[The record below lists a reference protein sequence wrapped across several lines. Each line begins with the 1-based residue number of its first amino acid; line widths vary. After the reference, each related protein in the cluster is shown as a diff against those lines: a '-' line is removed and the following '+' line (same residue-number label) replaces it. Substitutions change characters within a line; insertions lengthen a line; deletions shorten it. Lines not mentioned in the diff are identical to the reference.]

1 MLLTIDDKKIIVL
14 KYLEVGS
21 VLLSRSHYEALSKT
35 MAIIITII
43 VIAGII
49 AGAYYYMSITSQPS
63 KPNKITV
70 ATAAPLILGL
80 QYYLD
85 QAKKDLG
92 VDIEL
97 VEIPFSELYTKV
109 VTDMNNPNGRFDL
122 ILVPNDWI
130 GEFATKNLI
139 MPLDDYIQKYT
150 DELKYN
156 DILPHLRN
164 KLMKWAGKTYAIT
177 FDGDCHMFYY
187 RKDLLTDPRAQAEFK
202 AEFGYDL
209 PVPPETWSQVIDVA
223 KFFYE
228 HKDEFGLK
236 GGIAISAKRGSETP
250 WFMVDIVAS
259 LIKPSDKYG
268 TPIVYFDPE
277 TGDPLVNTP
286 PWIRAF
292 EIYKELIKYGPEG
305 ILSFDVGDIRHSFT
319 AGEVALAIDWG
330 DIGPLSIAPESK
342 VKGKV
347 GFSPLPGSTEVY
359 DLEKKEWVTLDK
371 PYRPAVL
378 DFGGWMFMVPSNT
391 KNKGTTEL
399 AVKYAIYMSSPDR
412 SNYLAIAKGE
422 TGVNIFRY
430 SQFYD
435 KNPDLWK
442 QVGWDPESAEQYSNT
457 IKNIYE
463 NPDPV
468 WDIRVPGFKSF
479 WDDLDAAISD
489 VLTGTKTP
497 QDSASWLYDQ
507 WRNNINNIGLDKFIE
522 YYKEDLGLK

>member
-1 MLLTIDDKKIIVL
+1 MSYTFPRISKKAI
-14 KYLEVGS
+14 
-21 VLLSRSHYEALSKT
+21 SKT
-35 MAIIITII
+35 AAIIIVVILI
-43 VIAGII
+43 VAIAAI
-49 AGAYYYMSITSQPS
+49 AAMMMPKGPAAP
-63 KPNKITV
+63 KKITV
-70 ATAAPLILGL
+70 ATAAPLIKGL
-80 QYYLD
+80 EYYKD
-85 QAKKDLG
+85 QAEKDLG
-92 VDIEL
+92 IEIEL

-109 VTDMNNPNGRFDL
+109 VTDMSNPKGKFDL

-139 MPLDDYIQKYT
+139 LPLDEYISKYK
-150 DELKYN
+150 DELKYD

-177 FDGDCHMFYY
+177 FDGDCHLFYY
-187 RKDLLTDPRAQAEFK
+187 RKDLLNNPKAQEMFK
-202 AEFGYDL
+202 KEFGYDM
-209 PVPPETWSQVIDVA
+209 PVPPTTWKEVIDVA

-228 HKDEFGLK
+228 HRDEFGLK

-250 WFMVDIVAS
+250 WFFVDIVAS
-259 LIKPSDKYG
+259 LIKPSEKYG

-277 TGDPLVNTP
+277 TGEPLVNTP
-286 PWIRAF
+286 PWKKAF
-292 EIYKELIKYGPEG
+292 EIYKELTKYGPEG

-330 DIGPLSIAPESK
+330 DIGPLSIGPESK
-342 VKGKV
+342 VKGLV
-347 GFSPLPGSTEVY
+347 GFAPLPGSTEVY
-359 DLEKKEWVTLDK
+359 DLEKKEWVKLDK

-378 DFGGWMFMVPSNT
+378 DFGGWMFMVPANT

-399 AVKYAIYMSSPDR
+399 AVKYAIYMASPER
-412 SNYLAIAKGE
+412 ANYLAIAKGE

-435 KNPDLWK
+435 KNPELWE
-442 QVGWDPESAEQYSNT
+442 QVGWDKESAEDYCNT
-457 IKNIYE
+457 IKAIYE
-463 NPDPV
+463 NPSPV

-497 QDSASWLYDQ
+497 DDAASWLYGQ
-507 WRNNINNIGLDKFIE
+507 WKADIENVGKNFLE
-522 YYKEDLGLK
+522 YYKEDLGISG

>member
-1 MLLTIDDKKIIVL
+1 MMPKGPAAPK
-14 KYLEVGS
+14 
-21 VLLSRSHYEALSKT
+21 
-35 MAIIITII
+35 
-43 VIAGII
+43 
-49 AGAYYYMSITSQPS
+49 
-63 KPNKITV
+63 KITV
-70 ATAAPLILGL
+70 ATAAPLIKGL
-80 QYYLD
+80 EYYKD
-85 QAKKDLG
+85 QAEKDLG
-92 VDIEL
+92 IEIEL

-109 VTDMNNPNGRFDL
+109 VTDMSNPKGKFDL

-139 MPLDDYIQKYT
+139 LPLDEYISKYK
-150 DELKYN
+150 DELKYD

-177 FDGDCHMFYY
+177 FDGDCHLFYY
-187 RKDLLTDPRAQAEFK
+187 RKDLLNNPKAQEMFK
-202 AEFGYDL
+202 KEFGYDM
-209 PVPPETWSQVIDVA
+209 PVPPTTWKEVIDVA

-228 HKDEFGLK
+228 HRDEFGLK

-250 WFMVDIVAS
+250 WFFVDIVAS
-259 LIKPSDKYG
+259 LIKPSEKYG

-277 TGDPLVNTP
+277 TGEPLVNTP
-286 PWIRAF
+286 PWKKAF
-292 EIYKELIKYGPEG
+292 EIYKELTKYGPEG

-330 DIGPLSIAPESK
+330 DIGPLSIGPESK
-342 VKGKV
+342 VKGLV
-347 GFSPLPGSTEVY
+347 GFAPLPGSTEVY
-359 DLEKKEWVTLDK
+359 DLEKKEWVKLDK

-378 DFGGWMFMVPSNT
+378 DFGGWMFMVPANT

-399 AVKYAIYMSSPDR
+399 AVKYAIYMASPER
-412 SNYLAIAKGE
+412 ANYLAIAKGE

-435 KNPDLWK
+435 KNPELWE
-442 QVGWDPESAEQYSNT
+442 QVGWDKESAEDYCNT
-457 IKNIYE
+457 IKAIYE
-463 NPDPV
+463 NPSPV

-497 QDSASWLYDQ
+497 DDAASWLYGQ
-507 WRNNINNIGLDKFIE
+507 WKADIENVGKNFLE
-522 YYKEDLGLK
+522 YYKEDLGISG